1 MTFKNSAPFRL
12 CILKTNNTFI
22 ENVVSLVFILYNLLE
37 YSGNYSMMSESS
49 WNYYRD
55 KINAD
60 ANESDNTTNN
70 IITIKQ

>member
-1 MTFKNSAPFRL
+1 
-12 CILKTNNTFI
+12 
-22 ENVVSLVFILYNLLE
+22 
-37 YSGNYSMMSESS
+37 MMSESS